1 MRIALL
7 SYEYPPE
14 TGFGGIGSY
23 TWHHARGLAALGH
36 EVHVLAGARTPQP
49 FTTRLEGAVHVHRHW
64 AGDRVMRAADLPGRW
79 GWWWTRQRL
88 QNAWSMAQGLAEL
101 RRRHRIDLVEAP
113 ECGAEGAALPRGRGD
128 PPLLL
133 RLHSPAQLIMPF
145 YDVRAGDRW
154 ACAQVER
161 RGLRRARAVS
171 ACSRFVAE
179 ATEAA
184 IGLDRPAEVMFNG
197 LDLDWFDACEDDD
210 AVLRRLD
217 LPPDRPVVLFSGRL
231 ERRKGVALLGE
242 IAARLLSRHEVSLV
256 LAGDDLFGH
265 LQRDI
270 LPALAG
276 RRLRG
281 GLHPVGHRSIAE
293 IRALVRRCSAFLLP
307 SLWENCPYAALE
319 AMAAGRPVVA
329 ARQGGMPEL
338 IEDGV
343 EGLLATPG
351 DPLAYAEALD
361 TLLGNPARAAAL
373 GRAAR
378 RAVEQRHAHTH
389 TAAQAVALY
398 TRTLGG

>member
-36 EVHVLAGARTPQP
+36 EVHVLAGARQPQP
-49 FTTRLEGAVHVHRHW
+49 FSSRMEGPVHVHRHW
-64 AGDRVMRAADLPGRW
+64 AGGPAMALAALPGRL
-79 GWWWTRQRL
+79 GCWWTRQRL
-88 QNAWSMAQGLAEL
+88 QNAWSMARGLDTL

-113 ECGAEGAALPRGRGD
+113 ECGAEGAALAQGRGA
-128 PPLLL
+128 PPLLV

-145 YDVRAGDRW
+145 YAVRAADRW
-154 ACAQVER
+154 ACARLER
-161 RGLRRARAVS
+161 RSLQRAAALS
-171 ACSRFVAE
+171 ACSQFVAE
-179 ATEAA
+179 AGSAA
-184 IGLDRPAEVMFNG
+184 LALPSRPEVITNG
-197 LDLDWFDACEDDD
+197 LDLDWFDACEDDG
-210 AVLRRLD
+210 AVLRRLA
-217 LPPDRPVVLFSGRL
+217 LPEDRPVVLFTGRL

-242 IAARLLSRHEVSLV
+242 IAARLLARHEVSLV

-265 LQRDI
+265 LARDI
-270 LPALAG
+270 RPALAG

-281 GLHPVGHRSIAE
+281 SLHAVGHRPIGE

-319 AMAAGRPVVA
+319 AQAAGRPVVA

-338 IEDGV
+338 ISHGV
-343 EGLLATPG
+343 DGLLAAPG
-351 DPLAYAEALD
+351 DAADFAAALG
-361 TLLGNPARAAAL
+361 TVLGDPAQAAAL

-378 RAVEQRHAHTH
+378 RAVEQRHRHVH
-389 TAAQAVALY
+389 TAALALRQY
-398 TRTLGG
+398 ERVLGA